1 MTEAKPVAIIRASR
15 KDLFSAFCHFLQGG
29 GGIATK
35 LTALFYVLYWLWHMG
50 PVIKLGYTFAFG
62 AAKIK
67 IMHLFRP
74 WIKPKPQRYT
84 VFILSQKLNSDWFHV
99 CMDKK

>member
-35 LTALFYVLYWLWHMG
+35 LIALFYVLY
-50 PVIKLGYTFAFG
+50 
-62 AAKIK
+62 
-67 IMHLFRP
+67 
-74 WIKPKPQRYT
+74 
-84 VFILSQKLNSDWFHV
+84 
-99 CMDKK
+99 